1 MGTPPWSDA
10 SKVRAK
16 RMRTRCASS
25 LNRTLVPTL
34 LASVLPFLWLV
45 PDASAQTRS
54 LAEIAAY
61 QGPDRTERLI
71 AGAQRE
77 GVVSLY
83 TSLVAEDA
91 TPVIEAFK
99 AKYHVDVQVW
109 RASTEAI
116 VQRALA
122 ESRAGRCPADA
133 FHSGPPALEPLRREK
148 LLQVVQSPLAAD
160 VMPQAR
166 PAHREYVGVY
176 LDLFAASYNTDL
188 VKPVEAPASYQDLTN
203 ERWKGRLAVEADD
216 VPWFA
221 ALVGRLGEDTGLR
234 LFKQIVQ
241 ANGMSARKGHT
252 LLANMVAAGDVPLA
266 LTVFS
271 YKSDQLERAGA
282 PVRTAYLPPVVA
294 HRPAYRWR
302 AARRIPTPRSCC
314 TISCSG
320 RRRPSW
326 PSLRPDPDQSQDRP
340 PPAGHRQ
347 HRRPRLHGSRPD
359 ARPGRS
365 LDAALE

>member
-1 MGTPPWSDA
+1 MQ
-10 SKVRAK
+10 
-16 RMRTRCASS
+16 
-25 LNRTLVPTL
+25 TLI
-34 LASVLPFLWLV
+34 ASVLPFLWLV
-45 PDASAQTRS
+45 PDASAQTAS

-71 AGAQRE
+71 AGARRE

-99 AKYHVDVQVW
+99 RKYRIDVQVW

-133 FHSGPPALEPLRREK
+133 FLSGPPALEPLHREN
-148 LLQVVQSPLAAD
+148 LLQVVQSPLAAA
-160 VMPQAR
+160 VMPQAL
-166 PAHREYVGVY
+166 PAHREYVGIY
-176 LDLFAASYNTDL
+176 LNLLAAAYNTNL
-188 VKPVEAPASYQDLTN
+188 VKPGEVPASYQDLTSG
-203 ERWKGRLAVEADD
+203 RWKGRLAVEADD

-221 ALVGRLGEDTGLR
+221 ALVGRLGEETGLR

-241 ANGMSARKGHT
+241 TNGMSARKGHT
-252 LLANMVAAGDVPLA
+252 LLANMVAAGEVPLA

-294 HRPAYRWR
+294 LATSISVARCAPHPN
-302 AARRIPTPRSCC
+302 AAVLLYDFMLGEAQAILAKRDLIPTNPRIGPLPRAVGS
-314 TISCSG
+314 IAD
-320 RRRPSW
+320 
-326 PSLRPDPDQSQDRP
+326 LAFMDPDQM
-340 PPAGHRQ
+340 
-347 HRRPRLHGSRPD
+347 
-359 ARPGRS
+359 
-365 LDAALE
+365 LDHEDKWTGLWNKIVVEPQ